1 MRTAAILAILG
12 SLPGVIVS
20 QVLPEPFG
28 SLVAY
33 GPVGIGVA
41 LWLAGYLP
49 SKGELDRALAR
60 AEKAE
65 AQRDALTEK
74 VLGEIL
80 PMIGTI
86 NANMLPAAE
95 RMAREVR
102 RLSEEVAR
110 QHGRVED
117 IERRGR
123 ER

>member
-1 MRTAAILAILG
+1 MRLALALVVATGANLVLG
-12 SLPGVIVS
+12 QS
-20 QVLPEPFG
+20 LPEPVG

-41 LWLAGYLP
+41 LWLLGWLP
-49 SKGELDRALAR
+49 SKSELERANAR
-60 AEKAE
+60 ADKAE

-95 RMAREVR
+95 RMARELRHLGEEMR
-102 RLSEEVAR
+102 RTG
-110 QHGRVED
+110 GRVAD
-117 IERRGR
+117 IERGGVRDS
-123 ER
+123 

>member
-1 MRTAAILAILG
+1 VRTALVLAL
-12 SLPGVIVS
+12 LPGVLVA
-20 QVLPEPFG
+20 QALPEPFG

-41 LWLAGYLP
+41 LWLMGYLP
-49 SKGELDRALAR
+49 SKGELDRANAR

-65 AQRDALTEK
+65 SQRDALTEK

-110 QHGRVED
+110 QGGRVAD
-117 IERRGR
+117 IERGGR
-123 ER
+123 DR